1 MKKLEIHQT
10 QSKKF
15 KFLNFENNFLEGDN
29 FITLRNNL
37 IKTSNFIKKK
47 KVKNIEIFVLCHQNL
62 INGHD

>member
-47 KVKNIEIFVLCHQNL
+47 K
-62 INGHD
+62 